1 MALAPIIRKT
11 STRSNAFKIGQ
22 IEEKEVSFE
31 SNGLSPRGEEKIM
44 SGRSFKLKT
53 IEEIL
58 GNSPKKLEV
67 GCIELTEDSDAE
79 IISKNKKSMLGML
92 RT

>member
-1 MALAPIIRKT
+1 
-11 STRSNAFKIGQ
+11 
-22 IEEKEVSFE
+22 
-31 SNGLSPRGEEKIM
+31 M

-92 RT
+92 RTQQEKTSAQEAKIFGMLPRDFQRSSMNPILLAKIK